1 MGKFQNEK
9 VNTTLYSREEGK
21 RFFFPIP
28 GNGKLNTNEMQ
39 TPSPKSLN
47 IKKGCGC
54 DSCGLLY
61 PHYPQMEKLWVL
73 EQPPTVRSQCSC
85 EITMRNSQ
93 LFPYCIQVQTNS
105 SPSMDQSGSASLSFR
120 STHPSVALP
129 YYSGWQMHWRKITP
143 NLWQN
148 ARGTF

>member
-54 DSCGLLY
+54 DSCGITLPTLPTDGEALGAGAA
-61 PHYPQMEKLWVL
+61 PHCQEPVFL
-73 EQPPTVRSQCSC
+73 
-85 EITMRNSQ
+85 
-93 LFPYCIQVQTNS
+93 
-105 SPSMDQSGSASLSFR
+105 
-120 STHPSVALP
+120 
-129 YYSGWQMHWRKITP
+129 
-143 NLWQN
+143 
-148 ARGTF
+148 